1 MPGPSGLANIAAMRG
16 RRKGGAK
23 APAIHH
29 HQGLDTHIQAFLQS
43 LTARAYSTASTDAHR
58 WALRQFSD
66 WAKQNSHTQIEHLT
80 RAHLTE
86 YQHYLFHY
94 RSPRGNQPL
103 VINTQ
108 VARLGCVR
116 RLFAW
121 LCRQNLIPA
130 NPAADLDLPRKQTRA
145 LPKALSPKEINLLL
159 AIPNTAQPFGL
170 RDRAMLELLY
180 ASGIRRTE
188 LSQLDLGDYDPTTHT
203 LTIRRGKGGNFRRLP
218 VGARAHS
225 WMDKFLTE
233 SRPLF
238 AHLPNETALFLSG
251 YGTRITPAYLG
262 NWIKKLLN
270 RCGIDKPGSCHL
282 FRHSCAT
289 HMHQGG
295 ADIRYV
301 QEMLGHARLE
311 TTQIY
316 THVNIEAL
324 RQIHTRCHPH
334 GQLPREESHK
344 WEENSSLTSPYPLMP
359 PSMNLVNEQI
369 IEEAHTTSNRCPFP
383 TSGVE
388 KTPPSPNDPP
398 PEEDGGTSTPKAPTT
413 PPKNGPSLTPNGAP
427 TNQKPSKINDFEDCM
442 TYYGYRWYDPYSGR
456 WPSRDPIEEEG
467 GLNLYGFVGNDV
479 ENSIDHLGLDPRVVN
494 GYVVVGKGH
503 HIVSVELWEV
513 YGFDSEAACAC
524 FDKETI
530 PTPNGHNFTGH
541 GSVTG
546 YTGQV
551 SAELN
556 MKLAEFKAKHKITGA
571 LSESQQINF
580 AQGFIKHIKFHTTNP
595 YIKAFNKIV
604 PHGPDAVK
612 TFYTTVGKDLLN
624 PVKKGGESCV
634 VKNGKRIPYMKY
646 AMFAVTFAA
655 TYSSQIAKGATPEK
669 ATAVASIDS
678 ANPLPVGIDDI
689 ESAGEAIKEN
699 TERQMDNVEQWNRNR
714 FGDGEGGNLLD
725 N

>member
-43 LTARAYSTASTDAHR
+43 LTARAYSKASTDAHR

-66 WAKQNSHTQIEHLT
+66 WAKQKSHTQIERLT
-80 RAHLTE
+80 RADLTE

-94 RSPRGNQPL
+94 RSPRGSKPL

-116 RLFAW
+116 RFFAW

-145 LPKALSPKEINLLL
+145 IPKALSPKEINLLL

-238 AHLPNETALFLSG
+238 AHLPNETSLFLSG

-369 IEEAHTTSNRCPFP
+369 IEEAHTTSNRCPLP

-442 TYYGYRWYDPYSGR
+442 TYYGYRYYNPQNGR
-456 WPSRDPIEEEG
+456 WTSRDPIEEKG
-467 GLNLYGFVGNDV
+467 GLNLYGFVGNDGQNKLDLFGLQESKKVISITEVAQPQIKGFDIGVINPNDPNVKEVLEKFKITPEELVKKLIGENGTAIICTSHVDFIKQIEEQKLEKNSANIVIFDHGQPRIEGKPGQKIPVYPSVGGEPITPDSPNGKNVIQLLTKVSKKLVICNCHCGRDLEDNLTGELNLQGVFPAYENMCKNGV
-479 ENSIDHLGLDPRVVN
+479 E
-494 GYVVVGKGH
+494 
-503 HIVSVELWEV
+503 EV
-513 YGFDSEAACAC
+513 YVYSRVLRFTWTFSNDSN
-524 FDKETI
+524 KL
-530 PTPNGHNFTGH
+530 
-541 GSVTG
+541 
-546 YTGQV
+546 QV
-551 SAELN
+551 IQL
-556 MKLAEFKAKHKITGA
+556 
-571 LSESQQINF
+571 
-580 AQGFIKHIKFHTTNP
+580 
-595 YIKAFNKIV
+595 
-604 PHGPDAVK
+604 
-612 TFYTTVGKDLLN
+612 
-624 PVKKGGESCV
+624 
-634 VKNGKRIPYMKY
+634 
-646 AMFAVTFAA
+646 
-655 TYSSQIAKGATPEK
+655 
-669 ATAVASIDS
+669 DS
-678 ANPLPVGIDDI
+678 AVGDD
-689 ESAGEAIKEN
+689 GTWRKIK
-699 TERQMDNVEQWNRNR
+699 
-714 FGDGEGGNLLD
+714 
-725 N
+725 